1 MEAQAFNPASFFE
14 DKPPPSWSSPE
25 WKWGSADG
33 VAHTEAEKART
44 EFGKQFRRSPPVSHL
59 RLQPYCTGCNP
70 VCSGRNPVYI
80 QVIAA
85 LVGEARLSRLRGAQD
100 GARAQVPAR
109 QKRRVRRSRRPVG
122 GAGAPT
128 LALTLTLILTLT
140 LTLTTDP
147 DH

>member
-44 EFGKQFRRSPPVSHL
+44 EFGKQFRRSSPRSHRRL
-59 RLQPYCTGCNP
+59 QPCVCRLQPYVCAGGNRMCPGCNLMY
-70 VCSGRNPVYI
+70 V

-85 LVGEARLSRLRGAQD
+85 IVGEARLGRLR
-100 GARAQVPAR
+100 RA
-109 QKRRVRRSRRPVG
+109 
-122 GAGAPT
+122 
-128 LALTLTLILTLT
+128 
-140 LTLTTDP
+140 
-147 DH
+147 